1 MKNANTA
8 INAKQPE
15 SNKPYTMLG
24 AGKLTSAM
32 WKEGDPNSGFRYRFN
47 IYRTDAKTGHVEQI
61 FQPDDVQSL
70 VNLARLLGVV
80 FLDDGWLSEQDR
92 IRLHD
97 LVSRLDQAFEQPDD
111 LLD

>member
-1 MKNANTA
+1 
-8 INAKQPE
+8 
-15 SNKPYTMLG
+15 
-24 AGKLTSAM
+24 
-32 WKEGDPNSGFRYRFN
+32 
-47 IYRTDAKTGHVEQI
+47 VEQI